1 VAAQAGTGGEDRE
14 GILHISQ
21 SGVPRSRL
29 FESEEIGRKSM
40 KEKAIVTAAITGGIH
55 TPTMSDYL
63 PITPKQI
70 SDEAVR
76 AYEAGAAVCHIHA
89 RNPETGMP
97 SPDLNLM
104 KEIITG
110 IKSRCNIVVCI
121 TTGGGLGMTTEQRVA
136 PVTLYGPE
144 LASFNAGSINFAL
157 FPAIQRFKEWKFE
170 WEKQYLGMTEDFIY
184 ANTFKSM
191 KEYCGKFNERGTKP
205 EFEIFDAGMVNN
217 VAFMIQAG
225 YVKKP
230 VYIQFVMG
238 VLGGITPSPENLL
251 FLVDYAKK
259 LIGDFE
265 FSVCVAGRAQFPIC
279 TQSLLIGGN
288 ARVGLEDNL
297 YLEKGQVAKSNA
309 EQVAKM
315 VRIARELGID
325 PATPDEARS
334 ILGLKGIDKVN
345 F

>member
-1 VAAQAGTGGEDRE
+1 
-14 GILHISQ
+14 
-21 SGVPRSRL
+21 
-29 FESEEIGRKSM
+29 M
-40 KEKAIVTAAITGGIH
+40 KEKAVVTAAITGGIH

-70 SDEAVR
+70 ADEAVR

-89 RNPETGMP
+89 RNPETGIP
-97 SPDLNLM
+97 AADVNLM
-104 KEIITG
+104 KEIITS
-110 IKSRCNIVVCI
+110 IKSRCDIIVCI
-121 TTGGGLGMTTEQRVA
+121 TTGGGLGMTIEQRVA
-136 PVTLYGPE
+136 PVNLYKPE

-157 FPAIQRFKEWKFE
+157 FPLIPRYKEWKFE
-170 WEKQYLGMTEDFIY
+170 WEKQVLAMTEDHIFP
-184 ANTFKSM
+184 NTFKSM
-191 KEYCGKFNERGTKP
+191 REYCAKFNETGTKP
-205 EFEIFDAGMVNN
+205 EFEIYDAGMVNN

-238 VLGGITPSPENLL
+238 VLGGITPSSENLL
-251 FLVDYAKK
+251 FLVDYAKR

-265 FSVCVAGRAQFPIC
+265 FSVCVAGKAQFPIC

-288 ARVGLEDNL
+288 VRVGLEDNL
-297 YLEKGQVAKSNA
+297 FLEKGQMAKSNA
-309 EQVAKM
+309 EQVAKII
-315 VRIARELGID
+315 RIAKELGID
-325 PATPDEARS
+325 PATPDEARK